1 MITEIAYKDHEEWL
15 SLRRKY
21 IGGSE
26 AGAVVG
32 LDSYKSPFSL
42 WAEKTGKMPEFK
54 GNITTK
60 VGAYLEDLVA
70 HMFSEESGKR
80 VRRKNR
86 TLVNDTYPWA
96 CANVDRMIAG
106 ESALLE
112 IKTTNSLPAMK
123 KIKSG
128 EYPERWYCQM
138 VHYLAVTGLQK
149 AYLAVLVN
157 CRELRIFELERDEAE
172 IAALMAAEG
181 DFWNNHVLT
190 DIPPAAD
197 GNKATTEAVNEVYA
211 LTDNDTVSL
220 VQLENELDR
229 YIAIGNQIKEL
240 KKLQDEAAN
249 SVKIKMGESCSGE
262 SNRYT
267 VKWAFSERLSFDS
280 KSFIEEHRDTDL
292 DKYIK
297 TTKVRTFRVT
307 ERKEA

>member
-1 MITEIAYKDHEEWL
+1 MITEIPYKNHEEWL
-15 SLRRKY
+15 SIRRKY

-26 AGAVVG
+26 AGAVIG

-42 WAEKTGKMPEFK
+42 WAEKTGRMAEFK

-70 HMFSEESGKR
+70 HMFSEETGKK

-86 TLVNDTYPWA
+86 TVINDVYPWA

-112 IKTTNSLPAMK
+112 IKTTNSIPAMK
-123 KIKSG
+123 KVKNG

-138 VHYLAVTGLQK
+138 VHYLAVTGLKK

-157 CRELRIFELERDEAE
+157 CRELHIFELVRDEKE
-172 IAALMAAEG
+172 ISALMAAER

-197 GNKATTEAVNEVYA
+197 GNAVTTEAVNEVYA
-211 LTDNDTVSL
+211 SAGNDAVSL

-249 SVKIKMGESCSGE
+249 SVKIRMGEACSGA

-267 VKWAFSERLSFDS
+267 VKWTSSERLSFDS
-280 KSFIEEHRDTDL
+280 KSFMEEHKELNL

-297 TTKVRTFRVT
+297 TTKVRTFRVS

>member
-1 MITEIAYKDHEEWL
+1 MITEIPYKDHEEWL

-42 WAEKTGKMPEFK
+42 WAEKTGRMPEFK
-54 GNITTK
+54 GNVTTK

-70 HMFSEESGKR
+70 HMFSEETGKR

-86 TLVNDTYPWA
+86 TVVNDTYPWA
-96 CANVDRMIAG
+96 CANVDRMISG
-106 ESALLE
+106 ESSLLE
-112 IKTTNSLPAMK
+112 IKTTNSPPAMK
-123 KIKSG
+123 KIKNG

-157 CRELRIFELERDEAE
+157 CRELRIFELERDESE

-181 DFWNNHVLT
+181 EFWNNHVLT

-197 GNKATTEAVNEVYA
+197 GNKVTTEAVNEVFA

-220 VQLENELDR
+220 VQFENELDR
-229 YIAIGNQIKEL
+229 YVAIGNQIKEL
-240 KKLQDEAAN
+240 KILQDEAAN
-249 SVKIKMGESCSGE
+249 SVKIKMGEACNGE
-262 SNRYT
+262 SNRWT
-267 VKWAFSERLSFDS
+267 VKWTSSERMSFDS
-280 KSFIEEHRDTDL
+280 KSFIEEHKETDL

>member
-1 MITEIAYKDHEEWL
+1 MITEIPYKNHEEWL
-15 SLRRKY
+15 SVRRKY

-26 AGAVVG
+26 AGAVIG

-42 WAEKTGKMPEFK
+42 WAEKTGRMPEFQ

-70 HMFSEESGKR
+70 HMFSEETGRK
-80 VRRKNR
+80 VRKKNR
-86 TLVNDTYPWA
+86 TVINDLYPWA
-96 CANVDRMIAG
+96 CANVDRMIVG
-106 ESALLE
+106 ESAILE
-112 IKTTNSLPAMK
+112 IKTTNSVPAMK
-123 KIKSG
+123 KVKNG

-138 VHYLAVTGLQK
+138 THYLAVTGLKK

-157 CRELRIFELERDEAE
+157 CRELYIFELDRDEDE
-172 IAALMAAEG
+172 ISALMAAER

-197 GNKATTEAVNEVYA
+197 GNKATTEAINEVYA
-211 LTDNDTVSL
+211 SAEDNAVSL
-220 VQLENELDR
+220 VRLESELDR

-249 SVKIKMGESCSGE
+249 CVKIKMGEACSGE

-267 VKWAFSERLSFDS
+267 VKWTSSERVSFDS
-280 KSFIEEHRDTDL
+280 KSFMEDHKELVL

>member
-1 MITEIAYKDHEEWL
+1 MITEIPYKDHEEWL
-15 SLRRKY
+15 LLRRKY

-42 WAEKTGKMPEFK
+42 WAEKTGRMPEFK
-54 GNITTK
+54 GNVTTK

-70 HMFSEESGKR
+70 HMFSEETGKR

-86 TLVNDTYPWA
+86 TVVNDTYPWA
-96 CANVDRMIAG
+96 CANVDRMISG
-106 ESALLE
+106 ESSLLE
-112 IKTTNSLPAMK
+112 IKTTNSPPAMK
-123 KIKSG
+123 KIKNG

-157 CRELRIFELERDEAE
+157 CRELRIFELERDESE

-181 DFWNNHVLT
+181 EFWNNHVLT

-197 GNKATTEAVNEVYA
+197 GNKVTTDAVNEVFA

-220 VQLENELDR
+220 VQFENELDR
-229 YIAIGNQIKEL
+229 YVAIGNQIKEL
-240 KKLQDEAAN
+240 KILQDEAAN
-249 SVKIKMGESCSGE
+249 SVKIKMGEACNGE
-262 SNRYT
+262 SNRWT
-267 VKWAFSERLSFDS
+267 VKWTSSERMSFDS
-280 KSFIEEHRDTDL
+280 KSFIEEHKETDL